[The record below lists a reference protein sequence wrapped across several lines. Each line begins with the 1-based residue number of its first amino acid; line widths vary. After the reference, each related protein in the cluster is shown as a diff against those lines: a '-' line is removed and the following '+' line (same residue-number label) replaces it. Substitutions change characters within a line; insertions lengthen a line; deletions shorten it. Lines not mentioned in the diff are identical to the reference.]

1 MLALAP
7 SRVLAPSGFETERC
21 ILIEDGRIA
30 GVVSPGECPA
40 TLHPSFLEGDLVP
53 GFIDLQV
60 NGGGGVLFNDE
71 PTIEGIEAI
80 ARAHQEF
87 GTTGFLATLISDELE
102 IIDRAMRAVERAIQK
117 GVPGILGI
125 HIEGPFINPEKR
137 GIHDERKIRRIDEAA
152 VELLSSLSLGVTLV
166 TLAPELAPAPLIG
179 RLVTRGVI
187 IAAGHSAASYE
198 EMRSA
203 LDLGVSGFTH
213 LFNAMSQLTAR
224 APGMVG
230 AALDSRSWCGIIVDG
245 FHVHPA
251 SLRIALSAKGPDN
264 LVLVTDAMPTVG
276 SDKTEF
282 MLGDRLIHVED
293 GRCVAK
299 DGTLAGSNLNMAKAI
314 ANARDQLGIGPEIA
328 ISMATKNP
336 ARVLGLSDVIGEIRP
351 ALRADLVLL
360 DKDGRAVRT
369 WISGAEQTPN

>member
-7 SRVLAPSGFETERC
+7 SRLLAPSGFEMERC
-21 ILIEDGRIA
+21 VLVEDGRIA
-30 GVVSPGECPA
+30 EVLALASCPA
-40 TLHPSFLEGDLVP
+40 TVHPQFLEGDLVP

-80 ARAHQEF
+80 GRAHRGF
-87 GTTGFLATLISDELE
+87 GTTGFLATLISEELE
-102 IIDRAMRAVERAIQK
+102 VIGKAMRAVEGAIQR

-125 HIEGPFINPEKR
+125 HIEGPFINAEKR

-152 VELLSSLSLGVTLV
+152 VELISSLGTGVTLL
-166 TLAPELAPAPLIG
+166 TLAPELAPATLIE
-179 RLVTRGVI
+179 RLAARGVVV
-187 IAAGHSAASYE
+187 AAGHTAASYE
-198 EMRSA
+198 EMRGA

-213 LFNAMSQLTAR
+213 LFNAMSQLSGR
-224 APGMVG
+224 APGVVG
-230 AALDSRSWCGIIVDG
+230 AALDGRSWCGIIVDG

-282 MLGDRLIHVED
+282 MLGDRLIRVEG

-299 DGTLAGSNLNMAKAI
+299 DGTLAGSNLNMAKAV
-314 ANARDQLGIGPEIA
+314 ANAREQLRIDLEVA
-328 ISMATKNP
+328 VRMATKNP
-336 ARVLGLSDVIGEIRP
+336 ARALGLEKVTGAIRP
-351 ALRADLVLL
+351 GLRADLVLL
-360 DKDGRAVRT
+360 DADGRAVRT
-369 WISGAEQTPN
+369 WISGAEHRAS